1 MTTCAKI
8 CSSQKIFVAYN
19 LLYDEELVFP
29 RLGCQK
35 KGFGPPNSENEAA
48 IPKQAQRADRCAR
61 VKILAFVSYYIF
73 EYLGFFEF

>member
-1 MTTCAKI
+1 M
-8 CSSQKIFVAYN
+8 QKYAAVKRYLLHKN